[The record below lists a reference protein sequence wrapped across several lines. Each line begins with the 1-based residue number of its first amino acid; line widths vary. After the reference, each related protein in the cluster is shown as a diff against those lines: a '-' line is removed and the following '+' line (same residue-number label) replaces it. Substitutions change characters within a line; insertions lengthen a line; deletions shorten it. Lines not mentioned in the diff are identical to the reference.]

1 VKYLLEA
8 APAACSLPTR
18 AYYLL
23 TTMASSRRPVPRLPN
38 ERYLHKLSPVCLVLT
53 LPTTAHPGGRG
64 GSGGR
69 RPGTVAPR
77 RALALSE
84 GVEASRPRRIAG
96 GGVRTRSSTARASA
110 CQLQCSQLESRDVG
124 SREPSEVARELSK
137 ASGDGAREGDER
149 RHSALDARHL
159 EVDLRRRPGISGE
172 DMWSRVRSMR

>member
-69 RPGTVAPR
+69 RPGPVAPR

-124 SREPSEVARELSK
+124 SREPSEVARVRKSYRRPAVTEPE
-137 ASGDGAREGDER
+137 RETSVAT
-149 RHSALDARHL
+149 RHSTPATSRSTCGDA
-159 EVDLRRRPGISGE
+159 PAYQ
-172 DMWSRVRSMR
+172 VRICGHV

>member
-1 VKYLLEA
+1 MKYLLEA

-110 CQLQCSQLESRDVG
+110 CQLHSARSWSREMSG
-124 SREPSEVARELSK
+124 GREPSEVARVRKSCRRQAVTEPERETSV
-137 ASGDGAREGDER
+137 ATPHSTPATSRSTCGDAP
-149 RHSALDARHL
+149 AYQ
-159 EVDLRRRPGISGE
+159 
-172 DMWSRVRSMR
+172 VRICGHV